1 VRREAEVHSQT
12 LLTNA
17 RNNADEIVSD
27 AREHAEAIISEAVS
41 DAERERTMAAREVD
55 ELNRQRESITTYL
68 DDLRGLLTADPVG
81 NLARA
86 SRLQAEHEAAGQ
98 PEA

>member
-1 VRREAEVHSQT
+1 
-12 LLTNA
+12 
-17 RNNADEIVSD
+17 
-27 AREHAEAIISEAVS
+27 
-41 DAERERTMAAREVD
+41 MAAREVD